1 MSYEIEESES
11 KEAVFDIPKSFD
23 LVKFSS
29 HIQSQYW
36 LWFNST
42 TSLRQQFLDEDGQFN
57 DQSEVRDRLVDYSFF
72 STHSALMARTY
83 IDKPS
88 ITWENIWPWIDW
100 LIAKNL
106 NRCWKTDME
115 TPEWA
120 RIEYQKD
127 YDKYKYGA
135 GTVLKMGWDGYNKRN
150 TYTVIDPMLLIP
162 DPDGDYIKGSM
173 KFIGF
178 ELEKFEEE
186 LPSSFQNVDKLSDAQ
201 TELTMKKNQMK
212 NNNGLL
218 NNYKAGRCAIYACFS
233 YYKVDG
239 EDKLIYS
246 IWGLARTVPLF
257 IQIIEPELP
266 EEKEND
272 FVPISRF
279 VYTDNW
285 KPKRDS
291 YFGHRLAIFCLNVQN
306 AKSLI
311 ATLRYQKGKAELYPM
326 YIANPRMI
334 PDRTDLDFGFNKV
347 IFANPMEGESL
358 DNVIKPMQKDF
369 RADNSRLIDQDLSQ
383 SLTAV
388 TGGMAWNLINGEA
401 TGRRETLGT
410 NQIQQSNTDINLSMT
425 TKISTWFYQNLAWG
439 WYRGYIENFAAGD
452 KKIVELQTGLGT
464 NYITLSKKDLLTRVS
479 VSVKVESYYEIKKK
493 QDEMYIKLN
502 QLNAGTATMNIPEV
516 SRKHLLRDMANASGI
531 ESVKVD
537 IYLWPSPQEQMALDE
552 NMALAKDIF
561 LPINPEDDDL
571 AHIYTHKNMGV
582 ENKASAI
589 HIQSHVQ
596 AYIAKWSA
604 QTGAGMM
611 PADEQAQKLQQ
622 SMAGQTLANQ
632 VATSNGQQGWMM

>member
-1 MSYEIEESES
+1 MEEEETEKAS
-11 KEAVFDIPKSFD
+11 FDIPKGFD
-23 LVKFSS
+23 LDEFSS
-29 HIQSQYW
+29 HIQNQYW
-36 LWFNST
+36 LGFNST

-106 NRCWKTDME
+106 NRAWKTDME

-120 RIEYQKD
+120 RIIYQKE

-135 GTVLKMGWDGYNKRN
+135 GTVLRMGWDGHNKKN

-178 ELEKFEEE
+178 EMEKFREE
-186 LPSSFQNVDKLSDAQ
+186 LPSDFQNIQDLVDAQ
-201 TELTMKKNQMK
+201 TELTIKRSQLR
-212 NNNGLL
+212 NNNGLQQ
-218 NNYKAGRCAIYACFS
+218 NYTVGRFAIYACFS
-233 YYKVDG
+233 YYEVDG

-246 IWGLARTVPLF
+246 IWGNERKTPLF
-257 IQIIEPELP
+257 IKIIEPELP
-266 EEKEND
+266 EEKEDN

-291 YFGHRLAIFCLNVQN
+291 YFGHRLAVFCLNVQN

-311 ATLRYQKGKAELYPM
+311 STLRYQKGKAELYPM
-326 YIANPRMI
+326 YIANTRMI

-347 IFANPMEGESL
+347 VFANPMEGESL

-369 RADNSRLIDQDLSQ
+369 RADNSRLIDQDLDT
-383 SLTAV
+383 SLTRV
-388 TGGMAWNLINGEA
+388 TGGMAGSIISGDE

-410 NQIQQSNTDINLSMT
+410 TQLQQGNTDINLSLT

-439 WYRGYIENFAAGD
+439 WYRGYIENFETGD

-464 NYITLSKKDLLTRVS
+464 NYITLSKKDLLARVS
-479 VSVKVESYYEIKKK
+479 ISVKVQSYFEIKKK

-502 QLNAGTATMNIPEV
+502 QLNAGTATMNLPEV
-516 SRKHLLRDMANASGI
+516 SRKHLLRDMSAASGI
-531 ESVKVD
+531 DEVKID

-552 NMALAKDIF
+552 NVALSKDIF
-561 LPINPEDDDL
+561 VPINPEDDDL

-582 ENKASAI
+582 DNKATAI
-589 HIQSHVQ
+589 HNQSHVQ
-596 AYIAKWSA
+596 SYIAKWSA
-604 QTGAGMM
+604 QTGAGMI
-611 PADEQAQKLQQ
+611 PADQQAQKLQQ

-632 VATSNGQQGWMM
+632 VASSNGQQGWTM